1 MGFWTFVAIAVVC
14 GCLLEGYRIH
24 AKSRAKSRSASGG
37 ARVDDLEARLAA
49 LEGNGSL
56 EERVRA
62 LEAIVTD
69 PKTQLEREIDGL
81 ER

>member
-14 GCLLEGYRIH
+14 GCLLEGYRIY
-24 AKSRAKSRSASGG
+24 AKSRSASGG
-37 ARVDDLEARLAA
+37 PRVDDLEARLAA
-49 LEGNGSL
+49 LEGSGSL
-56 EERVRA
+56 EDRGRA

-69 PKTQLEREIDGL
+69 PKKQLEREIAGL